1 MPILEIKATCDE
13 ERQTDV
19 LSGLYEP
26 VASWKGRAIY
36 QQPNRK
42 SGKYWYMSYDL
53 NRWKFASISNKIKA
67 AEFNSQLGSSVQS
80 VNSNTP
86 G

>member
-42 SGKYWYMSYDL
+42 SGKYWYMSFDL

-67 AEFNSQLGSSVQS
+67 TEFNSQLGSSVQS
-80 VNSNTP
+80 VNSKTP